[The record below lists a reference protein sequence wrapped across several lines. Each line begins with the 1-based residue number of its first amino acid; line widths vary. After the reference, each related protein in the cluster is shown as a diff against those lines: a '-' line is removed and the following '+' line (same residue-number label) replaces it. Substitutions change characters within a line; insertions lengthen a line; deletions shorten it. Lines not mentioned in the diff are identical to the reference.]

1 MMHQVSKLLFHWL
14 FLIFFLSSCS
24 SYKEFEQLSQDVEI
38 PTKVFRATYADA
50 WSAVIKVINQ
60 SNFDTEA
67 PNQEIG
73 VIKTKW
79 NDNTIQLN
87 FADSFGKNETVKEAK
102 FKLIINVIKGF
113 RDSREVTKVTIYKR
127 QIINQDFLQ
136 GWKIVPSDRI
146 QEKTLLYRIGQVLL
160 IDKKI
165 KQITEERQKLEEEA
179 IEI

>member
-1 MMHQVSKLLFHWL
+1 MHQVPRQQFHWL
-14 FLIFFLSSCS
+14 ILLCMLCSCS
-24 SYKEFEQLSQDVEI
+24 SYREFEQLSQDVEI
-38 PTKVFRATYADA
+38 PTKIFRATYADT
-50 WSAVIKVINQ
+50 WSAVIKVIEQ
-60 SNFDTEA
+60 SNLDTEA

-73 VIKTKW
+73 TVKTRW

-102 FKLIINVIKGF
+102 FKLIFNVIKGF

-146 QEKTLLYRIGQVLL
+146 QEKTLLYRIGQVLM
-160 IDKKI
+160 IDKRI
-165 KQITEERQKLEEEA
+165 KQLEDAKQKLEEEA